1 MNKFISLIKD
11 CSEDFVGFLRLSFL
25 SALTGGVAGVV
36 GCLFHY
42 ALSLSSSARESYPFF
57 IFLLPIA
64 GLTIAFIYRR
74 QGGGTAGTDLVIMA
88 AKEKAEVPGKM
99 VPMIFAG
106 TTLTQLCGGSAGR
119 EGAALQLGGGVGGV
133 IGRLLKVDAPTSS
146 ILVMCGMSACFSA
159 LFGTP
164 LSAAA
169 FVLELECIGVI
180 RYTAFLPCVFSS
192 VIASATAGLFRIES
206 ERFIIP
212 DVRTDIPTLIRV
224 ILVAGICSAVSIAF
238 CAAIHSGHR
247 AAERVLKNA
256 YVRIAVGGILV
267 VAIASVFG
275 YENCLGAGMNIVEDS
290 LGDGVPA
297 FTFIVKFIL
306 TVITVS
312 VGFRGGEIVPA
323 FAIGSSLGCVL
334 GPILGLDPSIS
345 AGVAMIS
352 MFCGV
357 TNCPLASIFL
367 AAELFD
373 FASPVLFAVAASV
386 GYALSGR
393 FSLYSTQSILFSKT
407 SPSKDNGISDIYDMS
422 EM

>member
-1 MNKFISLIKD
+1 
-11 CSEDFVGFLRLSFL
+11 
-25 SALTGGVAGVV
+25 
-36 GCLFHY
+36 
-42 ALSLSSSARESYPFF
+42 
-57 IFLLPIA
+57 
-64 GLTIAFIYRR
+64 
-74 QGGGTAGTDLVIMA
+74 
-88 AKEKAEVPGKM
+88 
-99 VPMIFAG
+99 
-106 TTLTQLCGGSAGR
+106 
-119 EGAALQLGGGVGGV
+119 
-133 IGRLLKVDAPTSS
+133 
-146 ILVMCGMSACFSA
+146 
-159 LFGTP
+159 
-164 LSAAA
+164 
-169 FVLELECIGVI
+169 
-180 RYTAFLPCVFSS
+180 
-192 VIASATAGLFRIES
+192 
-206 ERFIIP
+206 
-212 DVRTDIPTLIRV
+212 
-224 ILVAGICSAVSIAF
+224 
-238 CAAIHSGHR
+238 
-247 AAERVLKNA
+247 
-256 YVRIAVGGILV
+256 
-267 VAIASVFG
+267 
-275 YENCLGAGMNIVEDS
+275 MNIVEDS